1 LNKYEI
7 TTQKKK
13 EAIVNAAL
21 SLFTDNGFT
30 HVTIKE
36 IAALAGVSQVSIY
49 NYFGSKDAL
58 FCCCAEAVVQD
69 AILKAKAIL
78 AGDGDFIDKIKSAL
92 SVCSSEFNIV
102 FSNYFSEKALSDRT
116 LFDMLVQNIN
126 NSKREIYREY
136 IEYGK
141 REGAI
146 APSLSTNM
154 IIDFLDA
161 LNAAAGN
168 QKFDEDKLSEMQQL
182 YDLVLYGLIG
192 RP

>member
-1 LNKYEI
+1 MNKYEI

-21 SLFTDNGFT
+21 SLFTDHGFT

-36 IAALAGVSQVSIY
+36 IAALANVSQVSIY

-78 AGDGDFIDKIKSAL
+78 SGEGDFIDKIKSAL

-102 FSNYFSEKALSDRT
+102 FSSYFSEKALNDRA
-116 LFDMLVQNIN
+116 LFDMLVENIS
-126 NSKREIYREY
+126 NSKREIYRDY

-141 REGAI
+141 CEGVI
-146 APSLSTNM
+146 NPGLSTNM
-154 IIDFLDA
+154 IVDFLDA
-161 LNAAAGN
+161 LDAAAS
-168 QKFDEDKLSEMQQL
+168 KKEFDEDKLSEIQQL
-182 YDLVLYGLIG
+182 YDLLLYGLIG
-192 RP
+192 KP